1 MNKIII
7 FVENGRPK
15 KNDVIIKSE
24 LESEGNQVIFSNG
37 SMLYGFQDSCDAIVN
52 TTGNSAIKAWADGKG
67 ITIIGDVNAKPEPES
82 VSVEVE
88 PESDKEE
95 PTEKPARRGR
105 PAKQ

>member
-1 MNKIII
+1 MKKIII

-37 SMLYGFQDSCDAIVN
+37 SMLYGFQDSCNAIIN
-52 TTGNSAIKAWADGKG
+52 TTGNSAIKAWAENKG
-67 ITIIGDVNAKPEPES
+67 IAVIGDIKAKTEPE
-82 VSVEVE
+82 VVAA
-88 PESDKEE
+88 ESRREE

-105 PAKQ
+105 TANQQ

>member
-1 MNKIII
+1 MKKIII

-37 SMLYGFQDSCDAIVN
+37 SMLYGFQDSCNAIVN
-52 TTGNSAIKAWADGKG
+52 TTGNSAIKAWAESKG
-67 ITIIGDVNAKPEPES
+67 ITILGDVKAKQPE
-82 VSVEVE
+82 VVAVE
-88 PESDKEE
+88 PEKEEQKE

-105 PAKQ
+105 PAKQQ